1 MKVVRLEAVCNA
13 AIRIIQ
19 RLSVAPRRPV
29 AGKCP
34 FIQAQSHRGRIGAGL
49 IDNQPSGRRE
59 ILGPFIPRIVFTGL
73 QAPPISRGLDTAG
86 FDRYGVAVETGAC
99 FGQP

>member
-1 MKVVRLEAVCNA
+1 MKVARLEAVCNA

-34 FIQAQSHRGRIGAGL
+34 FIQAQAGL